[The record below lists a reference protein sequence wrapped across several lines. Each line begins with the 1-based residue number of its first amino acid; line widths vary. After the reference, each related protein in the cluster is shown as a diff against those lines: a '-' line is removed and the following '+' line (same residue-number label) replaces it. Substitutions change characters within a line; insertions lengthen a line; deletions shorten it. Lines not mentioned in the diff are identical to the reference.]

1 MAEIR
6 SLGNG
11 CVLGKVTNRG
21 ALCQHFRY
29 LPESKF
35 CILLLLLVFWIC
47 ILVYFCIFI
56 FLYVCIFVF
65 LSGAQG
71 VQGFSG
77 SLWIPR
83 QCKYLFP
90 IHLCIQC
97 GCAHHHDDH
106 CWFKVFLREKIL
118 SSLMFEAC
126 KYPVFYPHLCI
137 QWAQAPLK
145 W

>member
-1 MAEIR
+1 M
-6 SLGNG
+6 
-11 CVLGKVTNRG
+11 V
-21 ALCQHFRY
+21 
-29 LPESKF
+29 
-35 CILLLLLVFWIC
+35 VFWGRWPTGVHCASIFGISLSPNFVFC
-47 ILVYFCIFI
+47 FCYLCFEFVYLCTFA
-56 FLYVCIFVF
+56 FLYSCIFVF

-137 QWAQAPLK
+137 QWARAPLK